1 MANSDRRRSL
11 RTLALMLLSIA
22 MAVPA
27 SAATWNNVMLL
38 DVMCSKLDRVMKN
51 PPDHPRACILECH
64 DDGYGVVLSNGD
76 FVKFDERGSRLAM
89 DILRADNAPEQNVR
103 VNVHGKIENGVIQV
117 ERIELANLGGNR

>member
-1 MANSDRRRSL
+1 MTKSDRRRSL
-11 RTLALMLLSIA
+11 RTLALMLLCLA
-22 MAVPA
+22 MAMPA
-27 SAATWNNVMLL
+27 SAATWKNVMLL

-76 FVKFDERGSRLAM
+76 FLKFDEHGSRLAM

-103 VNVHGKIENGVIQV
+103 INVRGKVKNGVIQV
-117 ERIELANLGGNR
+117 ERIELAN